1 MNDMTGNKQ
10 KSRIKCKG
18 VVKGVAVGEALVMKK
33 SFAFM
38 GDVDMATSEIIA
50 REHEHFGRK
59 IAGKIMIYPETK
71 GSSGG
76 CVVLMSLAKLGL
88 QPAAIINLKMADY
101 NLVEGAILAGIPL
114 GCLPERDPSEMV
126 RTGDRVKLD
135 TNNGWIELIGIGD
148 NKEIR

>member
-1 MNDMTGNKQ
+1 MIEITDEDFTE
-10 KSRIKCKG
+10 RIRCKG
-18 VVKGVAVGEALVMKK
+18 VVKGVAEGKALVMKK

-50 REHEHFGRK
+50 KEHEHYGRK

-76 CVVLMSLAKLGL
+76 CVVLISLAKLGL

-114 GCLPERDPSEMV
+114 GCLPEDDLTKMIQ
-126 RTGDRVKLD
+126 TGDMVMLD
-135 TNNGWIELIGIGD
+135 TENGWIQRMA
-148 NKEIR
+148 K